1 MRIAIT
7 NLKGGVGKTTITIN
21 LAVALVHR
29 GHSVCVVDTD
39 LGQKSSMEWAGSRE
53 EGVKLIPV
61 FGVVGKQLNKEVS
74 ELNSKYDLVL
84 IDGTP
89 QLSELAERTIL
100 ASDMI
105 VIPLSPS
112 ILDFRAFESFF
123 ERCEQINDLKESQGL
138 KRSKIYVVVN
148 RIIER
153 ANISQEILNAL
164 SNYQVHVFETK
175 INNRVA
181 YADSITQGL
190 GVIEYRDKKAKIE
203 IESLTDEFE
212 AALNLIQ
219 TK

>member
-1 MRIAIT
+1 
-7 NLKGGVGKTTITIN
+7 VTIN

-29 GHSVCVVDTD
+29 GYSVCIVDTD
-39 LGQKSSMEWAGSRE
+39 LGQKSSMEWAGSRDSE
-53 EGVKLIPV
+53 AKLIPV
-61 FGVVGKQLNKEVS
+61 YGVVGKQLNKEVS

-105 VIPLSPS
+105 VIPISPS

-138 KRSKIYVVVN
+138 KRSKIHVVVN

-153 ANISQEILNAL
+153 ANINHEILSAL
-164 SNYQVHVFETK
+164 QNYDVAIFETRL
-175 INNRVA
+175 NNRVA

-190 GVIEYRDKKAKIE
+190 GVIEYRDKKAKQE
-203 IESLTDEFE
+203 IESLADELE
-212 AALNLIQ
+212 AAI
-219 TK
+219 KRIE

>member
-21 LAVALVHR
+21 LAVALANR
-29 GHSVCVVDTD
+29 NYSVCIVDTD

-53 EGVKLIPV
+53 ADVKLIPV
-61 FGVVGKQLNKEVS
+61 FGVVGKQLNREVG

-105 VIPLSPS
+105 VIPISPS

-164 SNYQVHVFETK
+164 QNYEVTIFETRL
-175 INNRVA
+175 NNRVA
-181 YADSITQGL
+181 YAESITQGL
-190 GVIEYRDKKAKIE
+190 GVVEYRDKKAKQE
-203 IESLTDEFE
+203 IDSLADEFE
-212 AALNLIQ
+212 KALKLF
-219 TK
+219 